1 MSVKIDSF
9 TEIPPNCILCLVF
22 FRNISNH
29 QLLRTSSL
37 FVVSPLEVHIL
48 EIDIIN
54 QQQND
59 GSEINVNSD
68 RKFEETGESITVSL
82 LYGTLARNDSNSLS
96 STEQIFS
103 RTWTLEVFQRD
114 GNTRVF
120 FLDMD
125 QRYETFSD

>member
-1 MSVKIDSF
+1 M
-9 TEIPPNCILCLVF
+9 
-22 FRNISNH
+22 
-29 QLLRTSSL
+29 
-37 FVVSPLEVHIL
+37 SPLEVHIL
-48 EIDIIN
+48 EIDIVN

-68 RKFEETGESITVSL
+68 RKFEETGDSITVSL
-82 LYGTLARNDSNSLS
+82 LYGTLGRNDSNSLS
-96 STEQIFS
+96 STEQTFS